1 MKKAAPGG
9 RKEMNKMKFYNT
21 LSTERIG
28 YDFYCDIANKM
39 VEGRRLKG
47 WTQAD
52 LAKASGLKVSRI
64 SDMENVKFRFTLPDI
79 ERLAKA
85 LDVSVDWLIDAHL
98 DCHGKECLYLV
109 WNEKFDSWKPYQEA
123 TSARMAFLKAYQKFC
138 VELYRRWFEP
148 RDRAIVKLVGVPI
161 EKAELE
167 AMFPKQT
174 SEDTPIFPDE
184 N

>member
-1 MKKAAPGG
+1 
-9 RKEMNKMKFYNT
+9 MNKMKFYNS

-39 VEGRRLKG
+39 VEGRKLKG

-64 SDMENVKFRFTLPDI
+64 SDMENVKFRFTLPDV
-79 ERLAKA
+79 EKLAKA
-85 LDVSVDWLIDAHL
+85 LDVSVDWLIEAHL
-98 DCHGKECLYLV
+98 DCRGKECLYLV
-109 WNEKFDSWKPYQEA
+109 WNERLESWKPYQKA
-123 TSARMAFLKAYQKFC
+123 TSARMAFLKAYQRIC
-138 VELYRRWFEP
+138 VESWSRWSEP
-148 RDRAIVKLVGVPI
+148 RDRAIVKLVGVPV

-167 AMFPKQT
+167 AIFPRRT
-174 SEDTPIFPDE
+174 SGDDPVFPDE

>member
-1 MKKAAPGG
+1 
-9 RKEMNKMKFYNT
+9 MKFYNS

-39 VEGRRLKG
+39 VEGRKLKG

-52 LAKASGLKVSRI
+52 LANGSGLKVSRI
-64 SDMENVKFRFTLPDI
+64 IDMENVKIRFTLPDI

-85 LDVSVDWLIDAHL
+85 LDVSVDWLIDAQL
-98 DCHGKECLYLV
+98 DCGGKECLYLV
-109 WNEKFDSWKPYQEA
+109 WNEKFESFKPYQKA
-123 TSARMAFLKAYQKFC
+123 TSARMAFLKAYQRIC
-138 VELYRRWFEP
+138 MEVGRWRWFEP

-167 AMFPKQT
+167 AMFPKRT
-174 SEDTPIFPDE
+174 SEDDLTSPDE